1 MREDDGVG
9 FGVRHV
15 EGAAECVAEL
25 VVQGHADGA
34 EAGAAEPGAVE
45 GFLARGH

>member
-1 MREDDGVG
+1 
-9 FGVRHV
+9 
-15 EGAAECVAEL
+15 